1 MTTREELL
9 PEPIEPD
16 PTGMRALLSSLPDP
30 GPMPVGLEA
39 QILARLADLRAEG
52 EPSVLPVPSV
62 LDQEA
67 DIVPLASHGRDRP
80 ERRRWFAA
88 VAGIAAAAVLGI
100 VVTDGLK
107 GDGWVSTAVGRGS
120 DDSAAGSGAAGPSQE
135 SRASSLAGVP
145 GAMSLTSGTEYRAAT
160 LREQAAGL
168 LERAASQPK
177 DAAYS
182 GLDACLSSLGL
193 TPADSPNV
201 DRATYEGDPAYVIVW
216 TRGGRSSVV
225 VTEPTCG
232 SGGAH
237 VVTGPTPLG

>member
-30 GPMPVGLEA
+30 GPMPEGLEA
-39 QILARLADLRAEG
+39 QILARLAELRAEG
-52 EPSVLPVPSV
+52 GPTGLPIPPVR
-62 LDQEA
+62 DREA
-67 DIVPLASHGRDRP
+67 DIVPLADHRGDQP

-107 GDGWVSTAVGRGS
+107 GDGWISTAVGRGS
-120 DDSAAGSGAAGPSQE
+120 SDSAAGSGAAAPSQE
-135 SRASSLAGVP
+135 ARASAVDGAP
-145 GAMSLTSGTEYRAAT
+145 GAMSLTSGTAYRAAT

-168 LERAASQPK
+168 LERGASQPK
-177 DAAYS
+177 DSAYS
-182 GLDACLSSLGL
+182 ALDACLSSLGL
-193 TPADSPNV
+193 TAADSPDV
-201 DRATYEGDPAYVIVW
+201 DRATYEGQPAYVIVW
-216 TRGGRSSVV
+216 TRDGRSSVV
-225 VTEPTCG
+225 VTEPSCG

-237 VVTGPTPLG
+237 VVTGPTPLR

>member
-30 GPMPVGLEA
+30 GPMPEGLEA
-39 QILARLADLRAEG
+39 SILARLAELGVEG
-52 EPSVLPVPSV
+52 EPPGLTVPPVRGP
-62 LDQEA
+62 EA
-67 DIVPLASHGRDRP
+67 DILPLTHSGSGRH

-88 VAGIAAAAVLGI
+88 AAGIAAAAVLGI
-100 VVTDGLK
+100 AVTDGLK
-107 GDGWVSTAVGRGS
+107 GDGWVSTAIGRGS
-120 DDSAAGSGAAGPSQE
+120 ADSAAGSGAAGPSQE
-135 SRASSLAGVP
+135 SRASSLAEVP
-145 GAMSLTSGTEYRAAT
+145 GAMSLTSGTDYRAAT

-168 LERAASQPK
+168 LARAASQPK
-177 DAAYS
+177 DSAYS

-193 TPADSPNV
+193 TAADSPEV
-201 DRATYEGDPAYVIVW
+201 DRASYEGKPAYVIVW
-216 TRGGRSSVV
+216 TRDGRSSVV

-232 SGGAH
+232 SGGSH